1 MKYFFNKSTP
11 LTISMW
17 DYSWLKCGHP
27 GGAFHDLARCV
38 AEAAERGYNT
48 LRIDAFP
55 HAYVQP
61 QTHFRAEPL
70 FSLWQDADW
79 HYRSNAYISNSVS
92 PRNPTSSK

>member
-1 MKYFFNKSTP
+1 MKPYFEKGTA

-17 DYSWLKCGHP
+17 DFSWLKCGHP

-55 HAYVQP
+55 HAYQGP
-61 QTHFRAEPL
+61 NL
-70 FSLWQDADW
+70 LSLSPSPTTSFPTRFLLRLAMGPIDALTIGSIQI
-79 HYRSNAYISNSVS
+79 R
-92 PRNPTSSK
+92 